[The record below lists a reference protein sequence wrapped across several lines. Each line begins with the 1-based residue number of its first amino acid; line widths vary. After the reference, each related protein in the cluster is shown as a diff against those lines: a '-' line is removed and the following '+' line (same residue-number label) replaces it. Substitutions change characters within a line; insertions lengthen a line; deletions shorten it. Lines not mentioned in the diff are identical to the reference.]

1 MMVRSQ
7 IMLEGE
13 TQKRARRRA
22 SEMGISF
29 AEYVR
34 RVVER
39 DLVQSRKRTDVS
51 GIFNL
56 GSSGGSDIARH
67 KQTMIADA
75 FAATRK
81 MRRRRA

>member
-1 MMVRSQ
+1 MMVRAQ

-22 SEMGISF
+22 SEMGVSF

-39 DLVQSRKRTDVS
+39 DLAGPKKKQADVS
-51 GIFNL
+51 SIFGL
-56 GSSGGSDIARH
+56 GASGKSDIARH
-67 KQTMIADA
+67 KPAMIAEA
-75 FAATRK
+75 FAAARK
-81 MRRRRA
+81 SRRLP